1 MTVRPG
7 KKFGFQ
13 SAAENLQRRLWP
25 DRLRQT
31 VPDRCSSRWK
41 GAVANGRTHSVS
53 YLWAGCFVG
62 FVDMVSE
69 CRQLSLQFSAL
80 TLGLYSAHT
89 HPDPHWSQTRRRLF
103 FFKIAQRLNANMSAC
118 RVRSVPLDAKQET
131 GISRENFE
139 LSNHLDVSKW
149 FATKS
154 VTRPRQIC
162 LCRSNGI

>member
-103 FFKIAQRLNANMSAC
+103 FFQNSSEAKCKYVSLPC
-118 RVRSVPLDAKQET
+118 PVRPPRRKTGNGDLTGKFRAFKPPRCVKMVCDKVCDKAATNLSVSL
-131 GISRENFE
+131 
-139 LSNHLDVSKW
+139 
-149 FATKS
+149 
-154 VTRPRQIC
+154 
-162 LCRSNGI
+162 